1 MISVAGIRG
10 IVGES
15 LTAPV
20 VSRYAAA
27 FAETMGT
34 GPIVVGRDARPSGP
48 WMYHAV
54 AAGLLGMGREV
65 VNVGLATTPTT
76 QLAVE
81 AMHAAGGIIITA
93 SHNPSPWNALK
104 LLSPEGEFLGPEA
117 GQRVQER
124 YRSDAPAWRD
134 AAELGHERDESGAL
148 ERHLERV
155 LGLSGIDL
163 AAIRARKLN
172 IVVDGCASVG
182 GVAVPALIDRLGG
195 TTIPLDCEPNGR
207 FTRELEPLPEHLGA
221 LGERVRASGADF
233 GVAVD
238 PDADRAAFVDER
250 GKPLGEEYTVA
261 LGTLAVLS
269 KTPGPVVT
277 NLSTSR
283 MLDAVCERFGV
294 PLHRSPVGEAHVVA
308 EMKRRKAVAGG
319 EGNGGMILPA
329 AHYGRDSLV
338 AVILVAQL
346 LAERGGTLRA
356 LADELPRYS
365 MLKEKLEKPD
375 TPWERSAARL
385 QETFTDYAV
394 ETVDGL
400 RFSHGDE
407 WVHVRASGTEPV
419 VRVIAESPAEP
430 RTRNLI
436 ERARQALRAAA

>member
-20 VSRYAAA
+20 VSGYAAA
-27 FAETMGT
+27 FAETMGP
-34 GPIVVGRDARPSGP
+34 GPIVVGRDARCSGP

-65 VNVGLATTPTT
+65 VNLGLATTPTT

-81 AMHAAGGIIITA
+81 TMHAAGGIIITA

-134 AAELGHERDESGAL
+134 AAELGHEREESGAL

-163 AAIRARKLN
+163 AAIRARRLS

-182 GVAVPALIDRLGG
+182 GVAVPALIERLGG

-250 GKPLGEEYTVA
+250 GNPLGEEYTVA
-261 LGTLAVLS
+261 LGTLAVLA

-308 EMKRRKAVAGG
+308 EMKRRKAVVGG

-394 ETVDGL
+394 ETADGL